1 MSNLE
6 KIEELKKYKEMILYM
21 KENNNV
27 ERVNMT
33 NDKDLTKAK
42 VKVKKLV
49 RN

>member
-33 NDKDLTKAK
+33 NEKDLTKAK